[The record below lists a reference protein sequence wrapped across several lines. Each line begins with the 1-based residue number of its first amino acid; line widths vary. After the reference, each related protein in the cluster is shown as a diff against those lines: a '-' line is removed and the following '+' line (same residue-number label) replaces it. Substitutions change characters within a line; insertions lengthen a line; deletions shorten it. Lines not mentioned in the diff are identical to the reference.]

1 MADEDRV
8 GDPPE
13 ACGRGH
19 SSGGGSGNLALM
31 GGLTASRP
39 MGDSRSEHEGTP
51 SLERGTPIVPPRK
64 LEDAKTWI
72 GFYKYPE

>member
-1 MADEDRV
+1 MRTEWGTLQRPAA
-8 GDPPE
+8 G
-13 ACGRGH
+13 ATALGGR
-19 SSGGGSGNLALM
+19 SGNLALM
-31 GGLTASRP
+31 GGLTVSRP
-39 MGDSRSEHEGTP
+39 TGDSRSEHEGTP